1 MLGLGARVRAR
12 ARARASEHLP
22 VGAAIDGLDRV
33 GGLQGFHGAWLG
45 QIFGRSE
52 GDIWEI

>member
-1 MLGLGARVRAR
+1 VLGLGARVRAR